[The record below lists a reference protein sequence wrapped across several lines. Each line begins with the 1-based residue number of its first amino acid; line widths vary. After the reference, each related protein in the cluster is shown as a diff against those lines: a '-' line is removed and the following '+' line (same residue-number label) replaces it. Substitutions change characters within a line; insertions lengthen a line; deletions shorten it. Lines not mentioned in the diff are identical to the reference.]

1 MFELIRA
8 NQRRTLILVF
18 VMGLLLFFLGYAM
31 GEIFWGGA
39 GGIGVFIA
47 FVIWVVMS
55 LVSYFQGSRIL
66 LSISRARKIE
76 KSDHPTLFNVVEE
89 MTIASGLGKM
99 PEIYIIDDPSPNAF
113 AAGRD
118 PAHAVVAVTSG
129 LLELL
134 TRDELQGVIA
144 HELGHIRN
152 RDVLYMTMVGV
163 MLGAIVLIADLGRR
177 HLFWGGATRSRRS
190 SRDAGGAQV
199 IMLVVA
205 IVLIILAPIIARFI
219 YLAVSRR
226 REYLAD
232 ASGASYTRY
241 PSALASALEKIGSSS
256 VKLRV
261 ANPATAPMYFVNP
274 LQKAKKS
281 MSAWGSTHPPTEERV
296 QILRGMGGAIDL
308 ASYDSAFRT
317 VTGRPVG
324 VVPAGAAA
332 AAAAEASKASPPR
345 PPIPPFG
352 MPGMEGMEIP
362 GGKAAGAILAGAAAA
377 GAAASAKPDHVARVR
392 ETTDALWKTEGY
404 RFIHCPCGTVLKIPP
419 KLATR
424 EITCPHCGTRH
435 PGDSS

>member
-1 MFELIRA
+1 
-8 NQRRTLILVF
+8 
-18 VMGLLLFFLGYAM
+18 
-31 GEIFWGGA
+31 
-39 GGIGVFIA
+39 
-47 FVIWVVMS
+47 
-55 LVSYFQGSRIL
+55 
-66 LSISRARKIE
+66 
-76 KSDHPTLFNVVEE
+76 
-89 MTIASGLGKM
+89 
-99 PEIYIIDDPSPNAF
+99 
-113 AAGRD
+113 
-118 PAHAVVAVTSG
+118 
-129 LLELL
+129 
-134 TRDELQGVIA
+134 VIA

-163 MLGAIVLIADLGRR
+163 MLGAIILIADLGRR
-177 HLFWGGATRSRRS
+177 HLFWGGATRSRRRSTS
-190 SRDAGGAQV
+190 SAGGANF
-199 IMLVVA
+199 IMLAVA

-352 MPGMEGMEIP
+352 MPGMGGMEIP
-362 GGKAAGAILAGAAAA
+362 GGKAAGAILAGAVAA

-404 RFIHCPCGTVLKIPP
+404 RFIHCPCDTVLKIPP
-419 KLATR
+419 KLAPR

-435 PGDSS
+435 PGAVQVHSS